1 MRSKMTIEYLPV
13 KQLREYSRN
22 AKKHP
27 PEQVEHIANSIKE
40 FGFRQPL
47 VVDAK
52 NVLVIGHGRLMAA
65 KLLDMV
71 EVPCVRADDLTP
83 EQIKAL
89 RLADNK
95 TNESAWD
102 FDLLDTE
109 LAELDGLF
117 DMSDFGFDNF
127 DDQLGYMGMLS
138 EGSEDT
144 DFRLNDE
151 TFNVTFSFPSDKKEK
166 IVSYIK
172 RMGKEFIVKGITE
185 AALND

>member
-1 MRSKMTIEYLPV
+1 MPKMQIEYIPV
-13 KQLREYSRN
+13 DCIQPYERN

-27 PEQVEHIANSIKE
+27 PEQVEQIANSIRE
-40 FGFRQPL
+40 FGFKQPL

-65 KLLDMV
+65 KLLEMV

-95 TNESAWD
+95 LNESAWD

-117 DMSDFGFDNF
+117 DMTDFGFDSI
-127 DDQLGYMGMLS
+127 DS
-138 EGSEDT
+138 EQMPEIKEEELKP
-144 DFRLNDE
+144 FRKVFYLVYVDINEHDKIIPMIDELRKAGANVESSLN
-151 TFNVTFSFPSDKKEK
+151 
-166 IVSYIK
+166 
-172 RMGKEFIVKGITE
+172 
-185 AALND
+185 